1 MANTD
6 APFGFVPVGKV
17 GQNADNQGLSSWY
30 IADNSSTSIYQG
42 DLVALQSSGYIS
54 QGTAS
59 DPALGVFWGAFISK
73 DPSTG
78 KPKYTNYYT
87 QTNVATGETI
97 EAFVYDDPYAR
108 FLVQADASIAQAD
121 VGLNFDVNVGT
132 GSTINGQSG
141 MTLDVGTSGT
151 SSTLLV
157 KFFGFSKEIG
167 NDSTSAYAKCIV
179 QINEHQL
186 KQPTIGV

>member
-1 MANTD
+1 MANTN

-30 IADNSSTSIYQG
+30 IADNSSTSIFQG
-42 DLVALQSSGYIS
+42 DLVALGSSGYIS

-108 FLVQADASIAQAD
+108 FLVQADASIAHSRCWYIW
-121 VGLNFDVNVGT
+121 NF
-132 GSTINGQSG
+132 
-141 MTLDVGTSGT
+141 
-151 SSTLLV
+151 
-157 KFFGFSKEIG
+157 KHFIG
-167 NDSTSAYAKCIV
+167 
-179 QINEHQL
+179 
-186 KQPTIGV
+186 